1 MPHAHAYTRLHIA
14 IHTPPTLTR
23 AEAHT
28 DADSLPVF
36 TCSHTRMHMYTHTL
50 TYHMCTHTLTYRH
63 KVHTYI
69 HVLTAGR
76 HAHTCSHTFDHRGRK
91 TETHQQKPRS
101 EARHLLP
108 REQRSSGNTRPW
120 RPKCPTL
127 AVVPRCPGLPLSRS
141 QAPVSV
147 PCPTCGLHFLLPP
160 LATAVFSFT
169 SAFTI
174 WRPQDSDTSQQAGA
188 FP

>member
-1 MPHAHAYTRLHIA
+1 MPTHAYTYLFTHHPHSHVQMPTQTRTAYPCSHALTHA
-14 IHTPPTLTR
+14 CTRTHTHSPTTR
-23 AEAHT
+23 A
-28 DADSLPVF
+28 
-36 TCSHTRMHMYTHTL
+36 
-50 TYHMCTHTLTYRH
+50 HTLTYRH

-91 TETHQQKPRS
+91 AETHRQKPRS

-127 AVVPRCPGLPLSRS
+127 AVVPRCLGLPLSGS

-147 PCPTCGLHFLLPP
+147 PCPTCGLQFLLPP
-160 LATAVFSFT
+160 LATAVFLFT
-169 SAFTI
+169 SASTT